1 MKIVLDTN
9 VIISAL
15 INPNGIPA
23 QILNLVINGKILFYY
38 DNRILT
44 EYSDVLRRKK
54 FGFEEEWVNTFID
67 FIKNEGEFVIAEPL
81 KMAFEDEEDKKFYE
95 VAKSGKVFYLVTG
108 NKRHFPKDK
117 IVVTPKEFMGL
128 FNK

>member
-44 EYSDVLRRKK
+44 EYSEVLRRKK
-54 FGFEEEWVNTFID
+54 FGFEEDWINAFMD
-67 FIKNEGEFVIAEPL
+67 FVKNEGEFVIAEPL
-81 KMAFEDEEDKKFYE
+81 KIIFEDEEDKKFYE

-108 NKRHFPKDK
+108 NKKHFPKDK
-117 IVVTPKEFMGL
+117 IVITPKEFMEL
-128 FNK
+128 LKE

>member
-15 INPNGIPA
+15 INPDGIPA

-38 DNRILT
+38 DNRILK
-44 EYSDVLRRKK
+44 EYSEVLRRKK

-67 FIKNEGEFVIAEPL
+67 FIKNEGEFVVAEPL
-81 KMAFEDEEDKKFYE
+81 KIIFEDEDDKKFFE

-108 NKRHFPKDK
+108 NKKHFPKDK
-117 IVVTPKEFMGL
+117 IIVTPKEFMVL